1 MYQQNQMY
9 GQQLPYSPQQIMVQM
24 VQQPV
29 IPNIGLPPHLTSFSN
44 LIPMVATC
52 LIQELQGRAQT
63 PLRIFLLNQVGQ
75 NGFQTNEFAALVNS
89 TIEYIGYLVRN
100 GMALNPQ
107 QLVQHAVSKMIMFIA
122 AHNVRMFPPLQQYAD
137 QNVAMALQEY
147 DAIGQNLQ
155 RERAQQNGMYPGVNQ
170 QWNSGPGYGGGVN
183 YNGAVGNNMQTP
195 QRNFGSNQQS
205 GLFTSN
211 VGNLDVG
218 NNNAGVDRNFGG
230 SNTFT
235 QMSEPVIQETVVD
248 KLEADDNA
256 STIEAAN
263 AAWFPA
269 EGTLYRPAY
278 EPSHQKLVVSLKHGR
293 YYYQVKEL
301 GEDEMDPMKHRL
313 TPLFKHSSVIA
324 DKLKGSDESAKVEL
338 AEAVSDAKSATPGTD
353 MTLDTYSRIQL
364 DRLPIELGYESV
376 WVSGIVERVR
386 RQRERVDQ
394 YSDKPINI
402 IQWHSGVVTPVVI
415 NNQEEVDLIR
425 RFADMDCHQL
435 LMNISH
441 CKAKL
446 SAATL
451 LVIDQRLTTETNKA
465 LRVNLSIPNMSIDS
479 FIDDWNDLVNH
490 IANKYGEVIA
500 ARLVSMD
507 TSIIKKA
514 LNMVSDDCAQ
524 DVTSGIY
531 DANDGES
538 YPVSYFIENVSFTML
553 EFFSSELDLDFVSD
567 TSALLSKVN
576 TRVWYDLADQI
587 FREFGDICDR
597 HLIRT
602 FDGKVLEISKGWLTD
617 NAYIVSV
624 VS

>member
-9 GQQLPYSPQQIMVQM
+9 GQLPYSPQQIMVQM
-24 VQQPV
+24 VHQPV
-29 IPNIGLPPHLTSFSN
+29 IPNIGLPPHLQSFGN

-52 LIQELQGRAQT
+52 LINELQGRAQT
-63 PLRIFLLNQVGQ
+63 PLRIFLLNQTGQ
-75 NGFQTNEFAALVNS
+75 NGFQNNDFASLVNS

-100 GMALNPQ
+100 GMALGPQ
-107 QLVQHAVSKMIMFIA
+107 QLVQQAASKMIQFIA
-122 AHNVRMFPPLQQYAD
+122 AHNVRLYPPLQQYAD

-155 RERAQQNGMYPGVNQ
+155 RERMQQSGMHSGIQQ
-170 QWNSGPGYGGGVN
+170 QWNSNPGYGGGVN
-183 YNGAVGNNMQTP
+183 FNSAIGNGQMP
-195 QRNFGSNQQS
+195 QRNFGGNSQS
-205 GLFTSN
+205 GLFTSSS
-211 VGNLDVG
+211 GNMDVG
-218 NNNAGVDRNFGG
+218 NTSTGVDRNFGG
-230 SNTFT
+230 STFT

-248 KLEADDNA
+248 KLEAGDNVA
-256 STIEAAN
+256 TVEAAN
-263 AAWFPA
+263 ASWFPA
-269 EGTLYRPAY
+269 EGTFYRPAY

-301 GEDEMDPMKHRL
+301 GEDEMDPSKHRL
-313 TPLFKHSSVIA
+313 TPLFKHSGMIA
-324 DKLKGSDESAKVEL
+324 DKLKGFDESAKVEL
-338 AEAVSDAKSATPGTD
+338 AEAISDAKSATPGTD
-353 MTLDTYSRIQL
+353 MTLDTYSRIQM

-386 RQRERVDQ
+386 RQRERVNQSEDAP
-394 YSDKPINI
+394 PINI
-402 IQWHSGVVTPVVI
+402 VQWHSGVVTPVVI
-415 NNQEEVDLIR
+415 NNPEEVDLIR

-435 LMNISH
+435 MMNISH
-441 CKAKL
+441 CKEKF
-446 SAATL
+446 SASTL
-451 LVIDQRLTTETNKA
+451 AVIDQRLTTETNKA

-479 FIDDWNDLVNH
+479 YIDDWNDLVNH
-490 IANKYGEVIA
+490 IANKYGETVA

-507 TSIIKKA
+507 TEIIKNA
-514 LNMVSDDCAQ
+514 LTMIDDGCAA
-524 DVTSGIY
+524 DVTSSIY
-531 DANDGES
+531 DTNDGES

-587 FREFGDICDR
+587 FREFGDICKR
-597 HLIRT
+597 HLVRT
-602 FDGKVLEISKGWLTD
+602 CDGKVLEISKGWLTD